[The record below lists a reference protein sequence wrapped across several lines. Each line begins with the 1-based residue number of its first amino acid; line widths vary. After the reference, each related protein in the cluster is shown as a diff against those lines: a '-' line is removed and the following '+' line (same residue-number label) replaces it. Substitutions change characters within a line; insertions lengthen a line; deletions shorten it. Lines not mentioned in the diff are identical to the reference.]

1 MAISKTLSIGAHLN
15 PTETE
20 QANLGTSSLKWN
32 TIYAKTVSATSLSG
46 TLSASNISGTIP
58 VSKGGTG
65 ATSLTSG
72 AALIGNGTG
81 AITTKAID
89 TTATSESAN
98 LITSGA
104 VYTGLSGKANSSHTH
119 NYAGSSSA
127 GGAATSAVKLETART
142 IRTNL
147 ASTSTASFN
156 GSANITPG
164 VTGTLPIGNGGT
176 GATDEAGARAKLG
189 LTLSESG
196 NRFDVI
202 PKIGADGVM
211 EAGKY
216 IDFHNADDDTSDYS
230 ARMTCGNNGSI
241 DFSNGITS
249 GGSPILTMQSY
260 ILKNVTI
267 KAGSYNTQTMTIN
280 VPTGYYAL
288 GTLGYYLYN
297 TSQGI
302 TMTRCFITAK
312 TNKVYVNLYNSSS
325 SSKTMSGESWVKVL
339 FVKQEMLGTLQDP
352 IAPASYS

>member
-65 ATSLTSG
+65 STTASG
-72 AALIGNGTG
+72 ARSN
-81 AITTKAID
+81 
-89 TTATSESAN
+89 
-98 LITSGA
+98 
-104 VYTGLSGKANSSHTH
+104 
-119 NYAGSSSA
+119 
-127 GGAATSAVKLETART
+127 
-142 IRTNL
+142 
-147 ASTSTASFN
+147 
-156 GSANITPG
+156 
-164 VTGTLPIGNGGT
+164 
-176 GATDEAGARAKLG
+176 LG

-216 IDFHNADDDTSDYS
+216 IDFHNTDGDTSDYA

-267 KAGSYNTQTMTIN
+267 NAGSYNTQTMTIN

-339 FVKQEMLGTLQDP
+339 FVKQEMVGTLKDP